1 MHRRKTFQE
10 RNTAT
15 AVTQRYHSSRPRSRV
30 APSCGEP
37 GLKGALTRST
47 AIVQCTTFGA
57 PQGPTITPNQ
67 FFAVVFVQCEEM

>member
-37 GLKGALTRST
+37 DLKGASTRSMT
-47 AIVQCTTFGA
+47 IMPETTFEA
-57 PQGPTITPNQ
+57 PQGPTITLTR
-67 FFAVVFVQCEEM
+67 FFAEVFVQCEEM